1 MLNYLHTTVVSCV
14 YIIYVCAHASSAS
27 RPPTGRTI
35 HTSPSLAL
43 TNGSAFGELLLLF
56 GIAELTRLQL
66 PKCNNHL
73 VSFIKV
79 DGLSVSYI
87 VIIFT
92 TIKSR
97 TLVYRSMECRHFYHR
112 PLNHQERGLSF
123 YGVSTFLSSLN
134 QERWSIALWI
144 VNIFVIIKSR
154 TVV

>member
-1 MLNYLHTTVVSCV
+1 MFTHINECLNRVGYLHLHILFLLVRTMLNYMTVSCV

-43 TNGSAFGELLLLF
+43 TNGSAFGELF

-73 VSFIKV
+73 VSFINV

-87 VIIFT
+87 VHIFD

-97 TLVYRSMECRHFYHR
+97 TMVYRSMECPHF
-112 PLNHQERGLSF
+112 
-123 YGVSTFLSSLN
+123 
-134 QERWSIALWI
+134 
-144 VNIFVIIKSR
+144 
-154 TVV
+154 